1 MSTQKNVLITG
12 GTGFVGS
19 NLVKTLVTKGDYN
32 ITVLDRTL
40 KEHNMISTD
49 SVDYIK
55 FDLKNSGNLKNV
67 FKDKEFDYIFH
78 QGAIVDTTYD
88 HDDIYEVNSEPIHS
102 LIELAKKSDS
112 KIVYASSC
120 AVYGNT
126 PIPNRVGHNEEP
138 LNKYAKSKFLQDN
151 IVRGYLYDQE
161 SRVPIVG
168 LRYSNVYGPG
178 ESHKGNMSSMVYQIR
193 QKIEAGIPV
202 KLFEYGEQKR
212 DFIYVKDIVEYN
224 LQSAFSGKTGIF
236 NAGFGES
243 FSFNDMMRFFELMY
257 NKKIDVEFI
266 QNPYAFYQNHT
277 LTELDETLYKPVY
290 DLRRGINNYFTGN
303 LYI

>member
-12 GTGFVGS
+12 GTGFIGS
-19 NLVKTLVTKGDYN
+19 NLMKTFLSKTGYN

-40 KEHNMISTD
+40 KEHNMVSND
-49 SVDYIK
+49 SVEYIK
-55 FDLKNSGNLKNV
+55 FDLKNSNHLTNL
-67 FKDKEFDYIFH
+67 FKDKDFDYIFH
-78 QGAIVDTTYD
+78 QGAVVDTTYD
-88 HDDIYEVNSEPIHS
+88 HDDIYEVNSEPIHM
-102 LIELAKKSDS
+102 LIELAKKSDA

-126 PIPNRVGHNEEP
+126 SIPNRVNYNEEP
-138 LNKYAKSKFLQDN
+138 LNKYAISKLLQDK
-151 IVRGYLYDQE
+151 IVRGYLHNGDE
-161 SRVPIVG
+161 RIPIVG

-193 QKIEAGIPV
+193 EKIEAGIPV

-257 NKKIDVEFI
+257 RKKIDVDFI
-266 QNPYAFYQNHT
+266 QNPYTFYQNHT
-277 LTELDETLYKPVY
+277 LTELDVSLYKPVY
-290 DLRRGINNYFTGN
+290 DLRRGINDYFGKN
-303 LYI
+303 M